1 MATTRIQVTAVDN
14 ELYLIAVNT
23 ASNGS
28 SEICHLKG
36 NSPPNLSIDPK
47 VVLPP
52 GSYTLV
58 MVGINWGGPQAFQVI
73 LTTDGVD
80 RPFTAP
86 TSGPVGANW
95 TQAVPITVV

>member
-14 ELYLIAVNT
+14 ELYLIALNA

-28 SEICHLKG
+28 SEICHIMG
-36 NSPPNLSIDPK
+36 NSPPNLAIVPQA
-47 VVLPP
+47 VLPP

-73 LTTDGVD
+73 LTTDGVNST
-80 RPFTAP
+80 FTAP

-95 TQAVPITVV
+95 TQAVPITV